1 MLTATLP
8 MNSSD
13 STERRNNM
21 APKKSGLG
29 RGLGSLLTDNSIE
42 ENSSVQP
49 MKLNLMDIEP
59 NKEQAR
65 KIFDEAAL
73 SELADSIAQHGV
85 LQPLLVRP
93 LLGGGYQLIAGER
106 RWRASRMAGLT
117 QVPVIIKELSD
128 DEAAVISLIENLQR
142 EDLNPVEEAFGF
154 SSLIKDFNLTQEEA
168 AQRVGKSRPA
178 VANALRLL
186 KLPESVIELVRENKL
201 SAGHARTLVAIED
214 EKVLVSVANLIV
226 EKGLSVRETEKLVK
240 SLTAEK
246 KPSKTKKST
255 RNPFF
260 DEVELSLNNSLGR
273 KAKVVTKNGKESGTL
288 EIDFYD
294 KEDLA
299 RIAKILA
306 ALE

>member
-1 MLTATLP
+1 
-8 MNSSD
+8 
-13 STERRNNM
+13 M

-42 ENSSVQP
+42 ENNSIQP
-49 MKLNLMDIEP
+49 VKLDIMDIEP

-65 KIFDEAAL
+65 KQFDQAAL

-93 LLGGGYQLIAGER
+93 IIGGGYQLIAGER
-106 RWRASRMAGLT
+106 RWRASRLAGLT

-142 EDLNPVEEAFGF
+142 EDLNPIEEAFGF
-154 SSLIKDFNLTQEEA
+154 ASLIKDYSLTQEEA

-186 KLPESVIELVRENKL
+186 KLPEKVIENVREGKL
-201 SAGHARTLVAIED
+201 SAGHARAIASIED
-214 EKVLVSVANLIV
+214 EKTAVFAAETVM

-240 SLTAEK
+240 ALTAEK
-246 KPSKTKKST
+246 KEKKVKTVS
-255 RNPFF
+255 RNSFY
-260 DEVELSLNNSLGR
+260 DEVELSLNSSLGR
-273 KAKVVTKNGKESGTL
+273 KAKVVTKNGKENGTL

-294 KEDLA
+294 KDDLA
-299 RIAKILA
+299 RIAK
-306 ALE
+306 ALSVLE

>member
-1 MLTATLP
+1 
-8 MNSSD
+8 
-13 STERRNNM
+13 M

-93 LLGGGYQLIAGER
+93 ILGGGYQLIAGER
-106 RWRASRMAGLT
+106 RWRASRMAGLS

-178 VANALRLL
+178 VANSLRLL
-186 KLPESVIELVRENKL
+186 KLPEGVLELVRENKL
-201 SAGHARTLVAIED
+201 SAGHARALVAIED
-214 EKVLVSVANLIV
+214 SKALISVANLIV

-246 KPSKTKKST
+246 KPAKQKKSS

-273 KAKVVTKNGKESGTL
+273 KAKVITKNGKESGTL

-294 KEDLA
+294 KDDLA

>member
-1 MLTATLP
+1 
-8 MNSSD
+8 
-13 STERRNNM
+13 M
-21 APKKSGLG
+21 APKKNGLG
-29 RGLGSLLTDNSIE
+29 RGLGSLLADNSIE
-42 ENSSVQP
+42 ENNSIQP
-49 MKLNLMDIEP
+49 VKLDIMDIEP

-65 KIFDEAAL
+65 KQFDEDAL

-93 LLGGGYQLIAGER
+93 IIGGGYQLIAGER
-106 RWRASRMAGLT
+106 RWRASRIAGLT
-117 QVPVIIKELSD
+117 QVPVIIKELTD

-142 EDLNPVEEAFGF
+142 EDLNPIEEAYGF
-154 SSLIKDFNLTQEEA
+154 ASLIKDFDLTQEEA

-186 KLPESVIELVRENKL
+186 RLPQEVIDAVREGKL
-201 SAGHARTLVAIED
+201 SAGHARALAAIDD
-214 EKVLVSVANLIV
+214 EKTAIFAAKTVM

-240 SLTAEK
+240 ALTAEK
-246 KPSKTKKST
+246 KEKKKKSAA
-255 RNPFF
+255 RNSFF

-273 KAKVVTKNGKESGTL
+273 KAKVVTKSGKESGTL

-294 KEDLA
+294 KDDLA
-299 RIAKILA
+299 RIAKVLS